1 MDSEELKRLLN
12 EAYDAQSLKKFNAA
26 LNKAN
31 AQAESLSEAQK
42 KELAQFKKLGD
53 AREKLIRASS
63 NLSDRFAKAG
73 QSLGMADDKAIAFG
87 KGAAT
92 STAFVG
98 KFGSAIYEGT
108 GSFREFTKSLE
119 EFGPI
124 GSMLARLGGTLG
136 DTTDMFKNLS
146 SVGANFNKNLI
157 EMREAA
163 NNAGLPLSDFADLV
177 TKNSENLAQLFG
189 TTTEGAKQFSALA
202 QSFRQT
208 NIKEL
213 APLGLTVEELNEQ
226 FLSTLTIAR
235 RTGMI
240 EGMDRQQRLDAGLRL
255 IKQFDRLAKLTGQQR
270 DAIASQMEAQLA
282 NSRLQAAF
290 TEMTPEVREQMQGLS
305 TSIASLAPGLATGM
319 NDLIASGGVA
329 STEAARDFIAFFS
342 QGGIDIKTL
351 LDDLKS
357 GAITY
362 EDAVLQL
369 QTAAGN
375 ASDSLSGVGKF
386 GVVPFIDELLAPAKQ
401 LATANFDVVKA
412 NSEQQEA
419 ANRLTQELTEF
430 ESGVKNLSSAFQ
442 GTETQFLKFINNLL
456 GEGPGTLSDAMNVLS
471 DKIKGFST
479 GTQAAI
485 YATTEA
491 VKGLGGFMLDTA
503 PHYAGTLAALKTW
516 SATGGNFMGMGGGGA
531 GKKGGGFFNKA
542 GRFVSRAGGIG
553 MGGYGM
559 YAMGEMAD
567 NAETTGEKA
576 VGVAG
581 SAASGAIAGATIG
594 SLVPVIGTTIGA
606 AIGGALGGLYGLYK
620 ASDMDNNQLGT
631 VGTTGALRVPND
643 TLSKIHAGERVLN
656 KAETDAY
663 LSSVATGGGMNETNA
678 LANKITSTNSSLSS
692 LLKEMQTLNNNV
704 NTLVAVNHMVEKNTD
719 KTQKRLAN
727 KSESLV

>member
-12 EAYDAQSLKKFNAA
+12 EAYDADSLKRFNKAILEANKNAA
-26 LNKAN
+26 
-31 AQAESLSEAQK
+31 SLSESQK
-42 KELAQFKKLGD
+42 KELKNFEKLRD
-53 AREKLIRASS
+53 AREKLIRASNS
-63 NLSDRFAKAG
+63 LSDRFAKAG
-73 QSLGMADDKAIAFG
+73 HSLGLADDKALKFG
-87 KGAAT
+87 QGAAT
-92 STAFVG
+92 TTGFVG
-98 KFGSAIYEGT
+98 KLGEAIYDGT
-108 GSFREFTKSLE
+108 GSLKEFTKTLE

-124 GSMLARLGGTLG
+124 GAMFARLGGVLG
-136 DTTDMFKNLS
+136 DSTDMFRNLS

-163 NNAGLPLSDFADLV
+163 NRAGLPLTDFADLV
-177 TKNSENLAQLFG
+177 VKNSENLAQLFG
-189 TTTEGAKQFSALA
+189 TTTQGAKEFSSLA
-202 QSFRQT
+202 QTFRQT
-208 NIKEL
+208 NLSEL

-235 RTGMI
+235 RTGML
-240 EGMDRQQRLDAGLRL
+240 DRMNNQQRFEAGLRL

-270 DAIASQMEAQLA
+270 DAIAAQMEAQLS

-290 TEMTPEVREQMQGLS
+290 NEMTPLVREQMQGLS
-305 TSIASLAPGLATGM
+305 TSIASLAPGLAEGM

-342 QGGIDIKTL
+342 QGGIDIKDL
-351 LDDLKS
+351 LDDIKS

-369 QTAAGN
+369 QTAAGD
-375 ASDSLSGVGKF
+375 ATDSLSGVGKF
-386 GVVPFIDELLAPAKQ
+386 GVVPFVDQLLAPAKQ
-401 LATANFDVVKA
+401 LAEANFDVA
-412 NSEQQEA
+412 A
-419 ANRLTQELTEF
+419 ANDEQATAADKLTQELTEF
-430 ESGVKNLSSAFQ
+430 ENAAKNLSSAFQ
-442 GTETQFLKFINNLL
+442 GTETEFLKFINGIL
-456 GEGPGTLSDAMNVLS
+456 GEGTGTLTDAMNTLS

-485 YATTEA
+485 YGTTEA
-491 VKGLGGFMLDTA
+491 VKGLGGFVLDTA

-516 SATGGNFMGMGGGGA
+516 SPTGGMGMGMGGGGN
-531 GKKGGGFFNKA
+531 KGGGFFNKA

-553 MGGYGM
+553 LGGYGV
-559 YAMGEMAD
+559 YSMGEMAD

-576 VGVAG
+576 VGIAG

-594 SLVPVIGTTIGA
+594 SLVPILGTGIGA

-620 ASDMDNNQLGT
+620 ASDMDNNARGT
-631 VGTTGALRVPND
+631 VGTTGQLRVPND
-643 TLSKIHAGERVLN
+643 TMSTIHAGERVLN

-663 LSSVATGGGMNETNA
+663 LSSVATGSGANDLNSLG
-678 LANKITSTNSSLSS
+678 NKITNTNSNLSS
-692 LLKEMQTLNNNV
+692 LLNEMKTLNNNV
-704 NTLVAVNHMVEKNTD
+704 NTLVAVNTMVEKNTQ